1 MQLLEDGVLAAL
13 SAVGLVT
20 LLFLLRSALP
30 LPRRG
35 GALDVVALVPCRSG
49 EGAKLEQTVRA
60 LSHLRGELGG
70 FRRIV
75 ILDRGMDE
83 EAKQVAQLL
92 CRAHNEVTICNMTS
106 LFYESEL
113 LHG

>member
-20 LLFLLRSALP
+20 LLFLLLSALP

-35 GALDVVALVPCRSG
+35 GALDAVALVPCRSG

-60 LSHLRGELGG
+60 LCRARGELG

-92 CRAHNEVTICNMTS
+92 CEAHSEVTICNMTS